1 MEKSGMVGLEKIDFS
16 QIEGVRVGNAQ
27 NYEAM
32 TGVTALVFDKK
43 NVCGIDISGGGPAA
57 RESYLFTPLA
67 AQQSVTALLLS
78 GGSAYGLEASCGAM
92 RYLEEHDMGYHLGP
106 LVVPIVPQ
114 SCIFDLGIGSSKV
127 RPDIQMGYDAL
138 VDAEKNNPVS
148 GNVGGGTGATV
159 GKLFGM
165 KRAQKAGIGYAAFKL
180 GDLKIGAVVIVNAF
194 GDIFDY
200 RNAQKVAGALT
211 EDRKSFVDFEESFYQ
226 FQLKIPQGQNTTIGA
241 VVMNADFSQQQM
253 SKIAAMTRSA
263 LGRSI
268 NPVGTGGDGDTV
280 YAISTGGVK
289 SDANLAGTLAC
300 RALSEAILD
309 AVESAKMD
317 DEKYLSLVH

>member
-1 MEKSGMVGLEKIDFS
+1 MELKRISIKDM
-16 QIEGVRVGNAQ
+16 EGFRIGNAQ
-27 NYEAM
+27 DYNAM
-32 TGVTALVFDKK
+32 TGVTAIVFDKP

-92 RYLEEHDMGYHLGP
+92 RYLEEHNMGYHLGP
-106 LVVPIVPQ
+106 MVVPIVPQ
-114 SCIFDLGIGSSKV
+114 SCIFDLGFGSSKV
-127 RPDIQMGYDAL
+127 RPDIQMGYDAC

-148 GNVGGGTGATV
+148 GNIGGGTGATV
-159 GKLFGM
+159 GKINGM
-165 KRAQKAGIGYAAFKL
+165 KRAQKAGIGYAAFQL
-180 GDLKIGAVVIVNAF
+180 GDLKVGAVVIVNAF

-200 RNAQKVAGALT
+200 RNGQKVAGAMT
-211 EDRKSFVDFEESFYQ
+211 ADRKSFINMEEEMYRKQ
-226 FQLKIPQGQNTTIGA
+226 YIIQEGKNTTIGA
-241 VVMNADFSQQQM
+241 VIMNGDFSQQQM

-289 SDANLAGTLAC
+289 SDYNLAGTLCC

-309 AVESAKMD
+309 ACESARMS
-317 DEKYLSLVH
+317 DEEYLSKCPF

>member
-1 MEKSGMVGLEKIDFS
+1 MELKKISIKDLDGFR
-16 QIEGVRVGNAQ
+16 IGNAQ
-27 NYEAM
+27 NYDAM
-32 TGVTALVFDKK
+32 TGVTAIVFDKP

-92 RYLEEHDMGYHLGP
+92 RYLEERNMGYHLGP

-114 SCIFDLGIGSSKV
+114 SCIFDLGFGSPKV
-127 RPDIQMGYDAL
+127 RPDIQMGYDAC
-138 VDAEKNNPVS
+138 VDAEKNNPIS
-148 GNVGGGTGATV
+148 GNIGGGTGATV
-159 GKLFGM
+159 GKIHGM
-165 KRAQKAGIGYAAFKL
+165 KCAQKAGIGYAAFQL
-180 GDLKIGAVVIVNAF
+180 GDLKVAAVVIVNAF

-200 RNAQKVAGALT
+200 RDGKKIAGALT
-211 EDRKSFVDFEESFYQ
+211 EDRRSFINLEEEMYLRQYQ
-226 FQLKIPQGQNTTIGA
+226 IQEGKNTTIGA
-241 VVMNADFSQQQM
+241 VIMNGDFTQQQM

-289 SDANLAGTLAC
+289 SDYNLAGTLSC
-300 RALSEAILD
+300 KALSEAIID
-309 AVESAKMD
+309 ACQSARMT
-317 DEKYLSLVH
+317 DEEYLSKCHF